1 MNNCKLIHP
10 GLIIVLFLILSAGCD
25 NNNSNNSNNTN
36 DIAQTHYGYLKVE
49 NGQIID
55 EQQNVMQLKGF
66 NVSGWLLN
74 ENWINPG
81 FQMLGGDENEN
92 SLRAFLDSIYPS
104 ENMGKI
110 YTDEFRNR
118 FITKSD
124 FEYWKSLGTNALRL
138 NVSHFL
144 LEQGENGF
152 VYIDNAINWAD
163 ELGIYIII
171 GLITVPGCANT
182 LDYCNLSEEANL
194 WTDANNFNKLNDLWL
209 TIADR
214 YKDKSI
220 VAGYNLIN
228 EPNSDTHEMLKE
240 AYRILIDT
248 IRTVDQKHIIFLD
261 GNNYAANFE
270 VFSDSSL
277 ANMDNNL
284 VYSFHLYSSSD
295 CNILVDWEKDILD
308 FIDIPVFSKVADQNV
323 PIWLGEY
330 AGDCPEWVDVVQKV
344 LKDKG
349 VAHESYYSP
358 KCAGDNYTNSKCL
371 SKMINSDL
379 WSDFLTKTKD
389 GALNTGWQSDPG
401 LEQLNHSNFEY
412 DQEKINAIF

>member
-1 MNNCKLIHP
+1 MKNLKRIYLLSIT
-10 GLIIVLFLILSAGCD
+10 LLSLILSAGCD
-25 NNNSNNSNNTN
+25 KASSINIEDTP
-36 DIAQTHYGYLKVE
+36 QTHYGYLKVE

-55 EQQNVMQLKGF
+55 EEQNVMQFKGF

-74 ENWINPG
+74 ENWINPA
-81 FQMLGGDENEN
+81 FLELGGDENEN
-92 SLRAFLDSIYPS
+92 NIRAFLDSKYPS
-104 ENMGKI
+104 ANMGKLF
-110 YTDEFRNR
+110 TDEFRNR

-124 FEYWKSLGTNALRL
+124 FAYWKSLGTNVLRL
-138 NVSHFL
+138 NISHYL
-144 LEQGENGF
+144 LEEGENGF
-152 VYIDNAINWAD
+152 EYIDNAIKWAD

-171 GLITVPGCANT
+171 SLITVPGCANT
-182 LDYCNLSEEANL
+182 LDYCNLNEEANL
-194 WTDANNFNKLNDLWL
+194 WKDANNFNKLNELWL
-209 TIADR
+209 TIADK

-228 EPNSDTHEMLKE
+228 EPNSDTHEMLKDT
-240 AYRILIDT
+240 YRILIDT

-295 CNILVDWEKDILD
+295 CNIFVNWEKDILD
-308 FIDIPVFSKVADQNV
+308 FIDIPIFSKVVDQNV

-330 AGDCPEWVDVVQKV
+330 AGDCSKWIDLVQKV
-344 LKDKG
+344 LMDKG

-358 KCAGDNYTNSKCL
+358 KCAGENYANSKCL
-371 SKMINSDL
+371 SKMKNSNL
-379 WSDFLTKTKD
+379 WENFITKAKD
-389 GALNTGWQSDPG
+389 GALNAGWQSDPG
-401 LEQLNHSNFEY
+401 LEQLDHSNFEY
-412 DQEKINAIF
+412 DQDKINAIF